1 MPEAPQSGTGESL
14 NPHDRRPLI
23 AGNWKMFKT
32 RAEARHLVRELVHL
46 VGSNPEVEILICPPF
61 TALVTVA
68 EMVRET
74 PIQLGA
80 QNVHWEDEG
89 AFTGEVSAAMLTDC
103 YCRYVIIG
111 HSERRQHFLESDPI
125 INQKLKKVLDSPLT
139 PILCVGESLQ
149 ERELNRVQEV
159 IFQQLQE
166 GLRGLTREQMSRII
180 LAYEPVWA
188 IGTGKT
194 ATPEIAEEVHHMI
207 RGWLEKSHSADV
219 AATVRILYGGS
230 VKPDNIAQLMSQTDI
245 DGALVGGASLDAESF
260 ARIVN
265 YS

>member
-1 MPEAPQSGTGESL
+1 MK
-14 NPHDRRPLI
+14 PHGRRPLI

-32 RAEARHLVRELVHL
+32 RAEAHHMVRQLLHL
-46 VGSNPEVEILICPPF
+46 VGSKPDVEIVICPPF
-61 TALVTVA
+61 TALFTVA
-68 EMVRET
+68 EMIRET

-80 QNVHWEDEG
+80 QNVHWDDEG
-89 AFTGEVSAAMLTDC
+89 AFTGEVSVAMLTDC
-103 YCRYVIIG
+103 DCRYVIIG

-125 INQKLKKVLDSPLT
+125 INQKLKKVLESSLT

-149 ERELNRVQEV
+149 ERELNRAQEV
-159 IFQQLQE
+159 ISQQLQE
-166 GLRGLTREQMSRII
+166 GLRGLTTEKVSRII
-180 LAYEPVWA
+180 LAYEPIWA

-194 ATPEIAEEVHHMI
+194 ATPEVAEEVHHMI
-207 RGWLEKSHSADV
+207 RGWLGESHSADV

-230 VKPDNIAQLMSQTDI
+230 VKPENIAQLMSQTDI

-260 ARIVN
+260 ARIIN